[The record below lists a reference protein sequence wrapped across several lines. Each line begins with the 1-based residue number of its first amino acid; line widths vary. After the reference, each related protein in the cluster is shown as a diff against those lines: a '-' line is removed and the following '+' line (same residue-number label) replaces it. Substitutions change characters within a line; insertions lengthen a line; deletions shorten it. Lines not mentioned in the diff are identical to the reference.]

1 MGNGMMCRKN
11 RHSLLHEWLIPFLE
25 CMRMM
30 GWASDSINKPVM
42 VYTKPIL
49 PRLTFKLHTKYK
61 MLSTFSAQ
69 EMGWCTAIGD
79 THCCWSLP
87 IPSCGIFEKMRLASD
102 SIYKHLL
109 LFTPWHFCHTDSQ
122 IASTIPYDGYPLTLS
137 MGNGMMCCK
146 DTHPL
151 LLKYR
156 KPFMACMRKLR
167 WASDDIIYM
176 PNVVYFVRFPLK
188 FTLNLHPK
196 YVILGTLSAWEMG
209 WCATRRDIHCCMSVS

>member
-1 MGNGMMCRKN
+1 MGNGMMCNKK
-11 RHSLLHEWLIPFLE
+11 RHSLLHACFITFLK
-25 CMRMM
+25 CRKMM
-30 GWASDSINKPVM
+30 GWASDSIDEPTI
-42 VYTKPIL
+42 VYIKPIL
-49 PRLTFKLHTKYK
+49 PRLTLKLYTKYQ
-61 MLSTFSAQ
+61 MLSTLSAQ
-69 EMGWCTAIGD
+69 EMGWCTAMSDI
-79 THCCWSLP
+79 HYCWSIP
-87 IPSCGIFEKMRLASD
+87 IPSSNVCRKMRWASD
-102 SIYKHLL
+102 SIYKHLVVHIMIFL
-109 LFTPWHFCHTDSQ
+109 CKTDSKTV
-122 IASTIPYDGYPLTLS
+122 SKIPYDGYPLS

-176 PNVVYFVRFPLK
+176 PNVVYFVWFPLK

-196 YVILGTLSAWEMG
+196 YMILGTLSAWEMG

>member
-1 MGNGMMCRKN
+1 MSPPLFISSLFNQGWLSNCIQNTKCWAHSQHRKWDGV
-11 RHSLLHEWLIPFLE
+11 LQWVI
-25 CMRMM
+25 
-30 GWASDSINKPVM
+30 SITAG
-42 VYTKPIL
+42 VYQYP
-49 PRLTFKLHTKYK
+49 PPMYVSR
-61 MLSTFSAQ
+61 
-69 EMGWCTAIGD
+69 
-79 THCCWSLP
+79 
-87 IPSCGIFEKMRLASD
+87 KMRWASD
-102 SIYKHLL
+102 SIYKHLVVHIMIFL
-109 LFTPWHFCHTDSQ
+109 CKTDSKTV
-122 IASTIPYDGYPLTLS
+122 SKIPYDGYPLS

-167 WASDDIIYM
+167 WASDIIYM

>member
-1 MGNGMMCRKN
+1 
-11 RHSLLHEWLIPFLE
+11 
-25 CMRMM
+25 
-30 GWASDSINKPVM
+30 
-42 VYTKPIL
+42 
-49 PRLTFKLHTKYK
+49 
-61 MLSTFSAQ
+61 
-69 EMGWCTAIGD
+69 MGWCATRRDI
-79 THCCWSLP
+79 HCCMRVSYPSLNAWGWWDELL
-87 IPSCGIFEKMRLASD
+87 IALISPSWLTPSLFYQGLLTNCIQNTRCWVPSQHRKWDGVLQWVISITAGVYQYPPPMYVGKWDELLASD
-102 SIYKHLL
+102 SIYKHLVVHIMIFL
-109 LFTPWHFCHTDSQ
+109 CKTDFKTVSK
-122 IASTIPYDGYPLTLS
+122 IPYDGYPLS

-167 WASDDIIYM
+167 WASDIIYM
-176 PNVVYFVRFPLK
+176 PNVVYFVRFSLK